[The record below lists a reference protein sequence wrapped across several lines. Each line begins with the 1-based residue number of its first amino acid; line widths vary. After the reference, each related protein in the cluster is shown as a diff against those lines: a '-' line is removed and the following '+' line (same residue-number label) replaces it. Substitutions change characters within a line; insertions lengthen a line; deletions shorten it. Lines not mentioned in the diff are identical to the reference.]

1 MAPSIDQLVEQA
13 YKSIDAQSDYTLPR
27 LEHWKKNNKHGIKKV
42 SACHSCG
49 KPILHATDKY
59 PTRCE
64 PCRKKVKEL
73 LKIRRSKSFCKN
85 SVIPLEENKHL

>member
-42 SACHSCG
+42 SAS
-49 KPILHATDKY
+49 ILPVVNPA
-59 PTRCE
+59 E
-64 PCRKKVKEL
+64 RK
-73 LKIRRSKSFCKN
+73 SKN
-85 SVIPLEENKHL
+85 Y